1 MSSLSDKEINVTLSK
16 IRNEYEEGAKKYGNK
31 IYNIESFNDRY
42 REALQNRQDL
52 SNYLLLEINI
62 LEDIKNRLR
71 ERELEKERKEAEE
84 KKPLKNILR
93 NIFMLKPKKRYLI
106 YPELLRNYTIVFA
119 L

>member
-71 ERELEKERKEAEE
+71 ERIRKG
-84 KKPLKNILR
+84 
-93 NIFMLKPKKRYLI
+93 KKRSG
-106 YPELLRNYTIVFA
+106 RKKS
-119 L
+119 